1 MKKAV
6 FAPALAALALTAV
19 LATPAAAQVYQYKD
33 AQGNTIF
40 SDRPPPGA
48 QAREVAPASATQRRA
63 PAAAPAV
70 ESAAEGLAAD
80 AAAPTAEQSAADRA
94 LAERQARDEAAKE
107 HEEAAAA
114 AAREQ
119 EREQLCLSLDADI
132 AGLESGMRVTRIN
145 TTTKEREFLS
155 DVERAAELSRKKEQ
169 FQKNCV
175 ATDS

>member
-80 AAAPTAEQSAADRA
+80 AAPTAEQSAADRA
-94 LAERQARDEAAKE
+94 LTERQELEATAKE
-107 HEEAAAA
+107 KADAADQ
-114 AAREQ
+114 AAREL
-119 EREQLCLSLDADI
+119 EREQQCISLDADI
-132 AGLESGMRVTRIN
+132 AGLKSGIRVSRFN
-145 TTTKEREFLS
+145 ATTKQREYLS
-155 DVERAAELSRKKEQ
+155 DVERAAELSRKEEL

-175 ATDS
+175 ATES